1 MTLGDSHET
10 SPPQI
15 FASGRRRYR
24 SSGGIADRKG
34 TNLSDAPVTLIVPWP
49 AGGPSDTIARII
61 AERIGATLSQP
72 VIVENVTGASGGIG
86 VGRVARAAG
95 DGYTL
100 CLGSWPTHVING
112 AVFTLQYNVLNDF
125 DPVSLLAT
133 QPQLIIAKKAMPAK
147 DLTELIAWLRENPDK
162 ASQGTS
168 GAGSPAHVAGAY
180 FQKETGTR
188 FQFVPYRGV
197 NLAVQDL
204 LAGQIDMMIDL
215 ASNSLPHV
223 RAGTVKAYAVT
234 AKSRLAAAPDIPT
247 VDEAGLPGFYA
258 SVWHAIFVPKA
269 TPMNVVGKLSEAVV
283 VALADGAVRQRFA
296 DLGMEL
302 FPREQQT
309 PEALG
314 TFHKAEIEKWW
325 PIIKAANI
333 KSE

>member
-1 MTLGDSHET
+1 MKL
-10 SPPQI
+10 P
-15 FASGRRRYR
+15 RRKFLHLAVGATALPAVLR
-24 SSGGIADRKG
+24 IARAQ
-34 TNLSDAPVTLIVPWP
+34 TYPTRPVTLIVPWP

-61 AERIGATLSQP
+61 AERTGAALSQP
-72 VIVENVTGASGGIG
+72 VIVENVTGASGSIG
-86 VGRVARAAG
+86 VGRVARAAS

-100 CLGSWPTHVING
+100 CLGSWPTHVVNG

-125 DPVSLLAT
+125 EPVSLLAT
-133 QPQLIIAKKAMPAK
+133 QPQLIIARKAMPAK
-147 DLTELIAWLRENPDK
+147 DLTELIAWLRANPDK

-168 GAGSPAHVAGAY
+168 GGGSPAHVAGAY

-247 VDEAGLPGFYA
+247 VDEAGLPGFYT

-269 TPMNVVGKLSEAVV
+269 TPMIVVGKLSDAVV
-283 VALADGAVRQRFA
+283 VALADGSVRQRFA

-309 PEALG
+309 PEVLG

-333 KSE
+333 KGE

>member
-1 MTLGDSHET
+1 MRL
-10 SPPQI
+10 P
-15 FASGRRRYR
+15 RRKFLHLAAGATVLPAVSR
-24 SSGGIADRKG
+24 IARAQ
-34 TNLSDAPVTLIVPWP
+34 TYPTRPVTLIVPWP

-61 AERIGATLSQP
+61 AERTGAALSQP

-100 CLGSWPTHVING
+100 CLGSWPTHVVNG

-269 TPMNVVGKLSEAVV
+269 TPMIVVGKLSEAVV

-333 KSE
+333 KGE

>member
-1 MTLGDSHET
+1 MRL
-10 SPPQI
+10 P
-15 FASGRRRYR
+15 RRKFLHLAAGATALPAVSR
-24 SSGGIADRKG
+24 IARAQ
-34 TNLSDAPVTLIVPWP
+34 TYPTRPVTLIVPWP

-61 AERIGATLSQP
+61 AERTGAALSQP
-72 VIVENVTGASGGIG
+72 VIVENVTGASGSIG
-86 VGRVARAAG
+86 VGRVARAAS

-100 CLGSWPTHVING
+100 CLGSWPTHVVNG

-125 DPVSLLAT
+125 EPVSLLAT
-133 QPQLIIAKKAMPAK
+133 QPQLIIARKAMPAK
-147 DLTELIAWLRENPDK
+147 DLTELIAWLRANPDK

-168 GAGSPAHVAGAY
+168 GGGSPAHVAGAY

-247 VDEAGLPGFYA
+247 VDEAGLPGFYT

-269 TPMNVVGKLSEAVV
+269 TPMIVVGKLSDAVV
-283 VALADGAVRQRFA
+283 VALADGSVRQRFA

-309 PEALG
+309 PEVLG

-333 KSE
+333 KGE

>member
-1 MTLGDSHET
+1 MKL
-10 SPPQI
+10 P
-15 FASGRRRYR
+15 RRKFLHLAVGATALPAVSR
-24 SSGGIADRKG
+24 IARAQ
-34 TNLSDAPVTLIVPWP
+34 TYPTRPVTLIVPWP

-61 AERIGATLSQP
+61 AERTGAALSQP
-72 VIVENVTGASGGIG
+72 VIVENVTGASGSIG
-86 VGRVARAAG
+86 VGRVARAAS

-100 CLGSWPTHVING
+100 CLGSWPTHVVNG

-125 DPVSLLAT
+125 EPVSLLAT
-133 QPQLIIAKKAMPAK
+133 QPQLIIARKAMPAK
-147 DLTELIAWLRENPDK
+147 DLTELIAWLRANPDK

-168 GAGSPAHVAGAY
+168 GGGSPAHVAGAY
-180 FQKETGTR
+180 FQKETDTR

-247 VDEAGLPGFYA
+247 VDEAGLPGFYT

-269 TPMNVVGKLSEAVV
+269 TPMIVVGKLSDAVV
-283 VALADGAVRQRFA
+283 VALADGSVRQRFA
-296 DLGMEL
+296 DLDAVDGSS
-302 FPREQQT
+302 T
-309 PEALG
+309 G
-314 TFHKAEIEKWW
+314 T
-325 PIIKAANI
+325 
-333 KSE
+333 

>member
-1 MTLGDSHET
+1 MKL
-10 SPPQI
+10 P
-15 FASGRRRYR
+15 RRKFLHLAVGATALPAVSR
-24 SSGGIADRKG
+24 IARAQ
-34 TNLSDAPVTLIVPWP
+34 TYPTRPVTLIVPWP

-61 AERIGATLSQP
+61 AERTGAALSQP
-72 VIVENVTGASGGIG
+72 VIVENVTGASGSIG
-86 VGRVARAAG
+86 VGRVARAAS

-100 CLGSWPTHVING
+100 CLGSWPTHVVNG

-125 DPVSLLAT
+125 EPVSLLAT
-133 QPQLIIAKKAMPAK
+133 QPQLIIARKAMPAK
-147 DLTELIAWLRENPDK
+147 DLTELIAWLRANPDK

-168 GAGSPAHVAGAY
+168 GGGSPAHVAGAY

-247 VDEAGLPGFYA
+247 VDEAGLPGFYT

-269 TPMNVVGKLSEAVV
+269 TPMIVVGKLSDAVV
-283 VALADGAVRQRFA
+283 VALADGSVRQRFA

-309 PEALG
+309 PEVLG

>member
-1 MTLGDSHET
+1 MKL
-10 SPPQI
+10 P
-15 FASGRRRYR
+15 RRKFLHLAVGATALPAVSR
-24 SSGGIADRKG
+24 IARAQ
-34 TNLSDAPVTLIVPWP
+34 TYPTRPVTLIVPWP

-61 AERIGATLSQP
+61 AERTGAALSQP
-72 VIVENVTGASGGIG
+72 VIVENVTGASGSIG
-86 VGRVARAAG
+86 VGRVARAAS

-100 CLGSWPTHVING
+100 CLGSWPTHVVNG

-125 DPVSLLAT
+125 EPVSLLAT
-133 QPQLIIAKKAMPAK
+133 QPQLIIARKAMPAK
-147 DLTELIAWLRENPDK
+147 DLTELIAWLRANPDK

-168 GAGSPAHVAGAY
+168 GGGSPAHVAGAY

-247 VDEAGLPGFYA
+247 VDEAGLPGFYT

-269 TPMNVVGKLSEAVV
+269 TPMIVVGKLSDAVV
-283 VALADGAVRQRFA
+283 VALADGSVRQRFA

-314 TFHKAEIEKWW
+314 TFHTAEIEKWW

-333 KSE
+333 KGE

>member
-1 MTLGDSHET
+1 MKL
-10 SPPQI
+10 P
-15 FASGRRRYR
+15 RRKFLHLAVGATALPAVSR
-24 SSGGIADRKG
+24 IARAQ
-34 TNLSDAPVTLIVPWP
+34 TYPTRPVTLIVPWP

-61 AERIGATLSQP
+61 AERTGAALSQP
-72 VIVENVTGASGGIG
+72 VIVENVTGASGSIG
-86 VGRVARAAG
+86 VGRVARAAS

-100 CLGSWPTHVING
+100 CLGSWPTHVVNG

-125 DPVSLLAT
+125 EPVSLLAT
-133 QPQLIIAKKAMPAK
+133 QPQLIIARKAMPAK
-147 DLTELIAWLRENPDK
+147 DLTELIAWLRANPDK

-168 GAGSPAHVAGAY
+168 GGGSPAHVAGAY

-247 VDEAGLPGFYA
+247 VDEAGLPGFYT

-269 TPMNVVGKLSEAVV
+269 TPMIVVGKLSDAVV
-283 VALADGAVRQRFA
+283 VALADGSVRQRFA

-333 KSE
+333 KGE

>member
-1 MTLGDSHET
+1 MKL
-10 SPPQI
+10 P
-15 FASGRRRYR
+15 RRKFLHLAVGATALPAVLR
-24 SSGGIADRKG
+24 IARAQ
-34 TNLSDAPVTLIVPWP
+34 TYPTRPVTLIVPWP

-61 AERIGATLSQP
+61 AERTGAALSQP
-72 VIVENVTGASGGIG
+72 VIVENVTGASGSIG
-86 VGRVARAAG
+86 VGRVARAAS

-100 CLGSWPTHVING
+100 CLGSWPTHVVNG

-125 DPVSLLAT
+125 EPVSLLAT
-133 QPQLIIAKKAMPAK
+133 QPQLIIARKAMPAK
-147 DLTELIAWLRENPDK
+147 DLTELIAWLRANPDK

-168 GAGSPAHVAGAY
+168 GGGSPAHVAGAY
-180 FQKETGTR
+180 FQKETDTR

-204 LAGQIDMMIDL
+204 LAGQIHMMIDL

-247 VDEAGLPGFYA
+247 VDEAGLPGFYT

-269 TPMNVVGKLSEAVV
+269 TPMIVVGKLSDAVV
-283 VALADGAVRQRFA
+283 VALADGSVRQRFA

-309 PEALG
+309 PEVLG

-333 KSE
+333 KGE

>member
-1 MTLGDSHET
+1 MIS
-10 SPPQI
+10 S
-15 FASGRRRYR
+15 RYR
-24 SSGGIADRKG
+24 Y
-34 TNLSDAPVTLIVPWP
+34 LQ
-49 AGGPSDTIARII
+49 PSR
-61 AERIGATLSQP
+61 S
-72 VIVENVTGASGGIG
+72 
-86 VGRVARAAG
+86 
-95 DGYTL
+95 
-100 CLGSWPTHVING
+100 
-112 AVFTLQYNVLNDF
+112 
-125 DPVSLLAT
+125 SLL
-133 QPQLIIAKKAMPAK
+133 QGKAMPAK
-147 DLTELIAWLRENPDK
+147 DLTELIAWLRANPDK

-168 GAGSPAHVAGAY
+168 GGGSPAHVAGAY

-247 VDEAGLPGFYA
+247 VDEAGLPGFYT

-269 TPMNVVGKLSEAVV
+269 TPMIVVGKLSDAVV
-283 VALADGAVRQRFA
+283 VALADGSVRQRFA

-314 TFHKAEIEKWW
+314 TFHTAEIEKWW

-333 KSE
+333 KGE

>member
-1 MTLGDSHET
+1 MKL
-10 SPPQI
+10 P
-15 FASGRRRYR
+15 RRKFLHLAVGATALPAVSR
-24 SSGGIADRKG
+24 IARAQ
-34 TNLSDAPVTLIVPWP
+34 TYPTRPVTLIVPWP

-61 AERIGATLSQP
+61 AERTGAALSQP
-72 VIVENVTGASGGIG
+72 VIVENVTGASGSIG
-86 VGRVARAAG
+86 VGRVARAAS

-100 CLGSWPTHVING
+100 CLGSWPTHVVNG

-125 DPVSLLAT
+125 EPVSLLAT
-133 QPQLIIAKKAMPAK
+133 QPQLIIARKAMPAK
-147 DLTELIAWLRENPDK
+147 DLTELIAWLRANPDK

-168 GAGSPAHVAGAY
+168 GGGSPAHVAGAY
-180 FQKETGTR
+180 FQKETDTR

-247 VDEAGLPGFYA
+247 VDEAGLPGFYT

-269 TPMNVVGKLSEAVV
+269 TPMIVVGKLSDAVV
-283 VALADGAVRQRFA
+283 VALADGAIRQRFA

-333 KSE
+333 KGE

>member
-1 MTLGDSHET
+1 MKL
-10 SPPQI
+10 P
-15 FASGRRRYR
+15 RRKFLHLAVGATALPAVSR
-24 SSGGIADRKG
+24 IARAQ
-34 TNLSDAPVTLIVPWP
+34 TYPTRPVTLIVPWP

-61 AERIGATLSQP
+61 AERTGAALSQP
-72 VIVENVTGASGGIG
+72 VIVENVTGASGSIG
-86 VGRVARAAG
+86 VGRVARAAS

-100 CLGSWPTHVING
+100 CLGSWPTHVVNG

-125 DPVSLLAT
+125 EPVSLLAT
-133 QPQLIIAKKAMPAK
+133 QPQLIIARKAMPAK
-147 DLTELIAWLRENPDK
+147 DLTELIAWLRANPDK

-168 GAGSPAHVAGAY
+168 GGGSPAHVAGAY
-180 FQKETGTR
+180 FQKETDTR

-247 VDEAGLPGFYA
+247 VDEAGLPGFYT

-269 TPMNVVGKLSEAVV
+269 TPMIVVGKLSDAVV
-283 VALADGAVRQRFA
+283 VALADGSVRQRFA

-314 TFHKAEIEKWW
+314 TFHTAEIEKWW

-333 KSE
+333 KGE

>member
-1 MTLGDSHET
+1 MKL
-10 SPPQI
+10 P
-15 FASGRRRYR
+15 RRKFLHLAVGATALPAVSR
-24 SSGGIADRKG
+24 IARAQ
-34 TNLSDAPVTLIVPWP
+34 TYPTRPVTLIVPWP

-61 AERIGATLSQP
+61 AERTGAALSQP
-72 VIVENVTGASGGIG
+72 VIVENVTGASGSIG
-86 VGRVARAAG
+86 VGRVARAAS

-100 CLGSWPTHVING
+100 CLGSWPTHVVNG

-125 DPVSLLAT
+125 EPVSLLAT
-133 QPQLIIAKKAMPAK
+133 QPQLIIARKAMPAK
-147 DLTELIAWLRENPDK
+147 DLTELIAWLRANPDK

-168 GAGSPAHVAGAY
+168 GGGSPAHVAGAY

-247 VDEAGLPGFYA
+247 VDEAGLPGFYT

-269 TPMNVVGKLSEAVV
+269 TPMIVVGKLSDAVV
-283 VALADGAVRQRFA
+283 VALADGSVRQRFA

-309 PEALG
+309 PEVLG

-333 KSE
+333 KGE

>member
-1 MTLGDSHET
+1 MKL
-10 SPPQI
+10 P
-15 FASGRRRYR
+15 RRKFLHLAVGATALPAVSR
-24 SSGGIADRKG
+24 IARAQ
-34 TNLSDAPVTLIVPWP
+34 TYPTRPVTLIVPWP

-61 AERIGATLSQP
+61 AERTGAALSQP
-72 VIVENVTGASGGIG
+72 VIVENVTGASGSIG
-86 VGRVARAAG
+86 VGRVARAAS

-100 CLGSWPTHVING
+100 CLGSWPTHVVNG

-125 DPVSLLAT
+125 EPVSLLAT
-133 QPQLIIAKKAMPAK
+133 QPQLIIARKAMPAK
-147 DLTELIAWLRENPDK
+147 DLTELIAWLRANPDK

-168 GAGSPAHVAGAY
+168 GGGSPAHVAGAY

-247 VDEAGLPGFYA
+247 VDEAGLPGFYT

-269 TPMNVVGKLSEAVV
+269 TPMIVVGKLSDAVV
-283 VALADGAVRQRFA
+283 VALADGSVRQRFA

-325 PIIKAANI
+325 PIIKSANI
-333 KSE
+333 KGE

>member
-1 MTLGDSHET
+1 M
-10 SPPQI
+10 
-15 FASGRRRYR
+15 
-24 SSGGIADRKG
+24 
-34 TNLSDAPVTLIVPWP
+34 TLIVPWP

-61 AERIGATLSQP
+61 AERTRAELSQP
-72 VIVENVTGASGGIG
+72 VIVENVAGASGSIG
-86 VGRVARAAG
+86 VGRVARAAA

-100 CLGSWPTHVING
+100 CLGSWPTHVVNG

-125 DPVSLLAT
+125 EPVSLIAA
-133 QPQLIIAKKAMPAK
+133 QPQLIIAKKAMPANE
-147 DLTELIAWLRENPDK
+147 LTALIGWLRANPDK

-168 GAGSPAHVAGAY
+168 GAGSPAHVTGAY

-204 LAGQIDMMIDL
+204 IAGQIDMMIDL
-215 ASNSLPHV
+215 ASNSVPQV

-234 AKSRLAAAPDIPT
+234 AKTRLAAAPDIPT
-247 VDEAGLPGFYA
+247 VDEAGLPGFYT

-269 TPMNVVGKLSEAVV
+269 TPRIVVEKLSGAVAI
-283 VALADGAVRQRFA
+283 ALADAGVRQRFA

-302 FPREQQT
+302 FAREQQT

-314 TFHKAEIEKWW
+314 SFHKAEIEKWW

-333 KSE
+333 KGD

>member
-1 MTLGDSHET
+1 LAVGATAL
-10 SPPQI
+10 P
-15 FASGRRRYR
+15 AVLR
-24 SSGGIADRKG
+24 IARAQ
-34 TNLSDAPVTLIVPWP
+34 TYPTRPVTLIVPWP

-61 AERIGATLSQP
+61 AERTGAALSQP
-72 VIVENVTGASGGIG
+72 VIVENVTGASGSIG
-86 VGRVARAAG
+86 VGRVARAAS

-100 CLGSWPTHVING
+100 CLGSWPTHVVNG

-125 DPVSLLAT
+125 EPVSLLAT
-133 QPQLIIAKKAMPAK
+133 QPQLIIARKAMPAK
-147 DLTELIAWLRENPDK
+147 DLTELIAWLRANPDK

-168 GAGSPAHVAGAY
+168 GGGSPAHVAGAY

-247 VDEAGLPGFYA
+247 VDEAGLPGFYT

-269 TPMNVVGKLSEAVV
+269 TPMIVVGKLSDAVV
-283 VALADGAVRQRFA
+283 VALADGSVRQRFA

-333 KSE
+333 KGE

>member
-1 MTLGDSHET
+1 MKL
-10 SPPQI
+10 P
-15 FASGRRRYR
+15 RRKFLHLAVGATALPAVSR
-24 SSGGIADRKG
+24 IARAQ
-34 TNLSDAPVTLIVPWP
+34 TYPTRPVTLIVPWP

-61 AERIGATLSQP
+61 AERTGAALSQP
-72 VIVENVTGASGGIG
+72 VIVENVTGASGSIG
-86 VGRVARAAG
+86 VGRVARAAS

-100 CLGSWPTHVING
+100 CLGSWPTHVVNG

-125 DPVSLLAT
+125 EPVSLLAT
-133 QPQLIIAKKAMPAK
+133 QPQLIIARKAMPAK
-147 DLTELIAWLRENPDK
+147 DLTELIAWLRANPDK

-168 GAGSPAHVAGAY
+168 GGGSPAHVAGAY

-247 VDEAGLPGFYA
+247 VDEAGLPGFYT

-269 TPMNVVGKLSEAVV
+269 TPMIVVGKLSDAVV

-333 KSE
+333 KGE

>member
-1 MTLGDSHET
+1 MRL
-10 SPPQI
+10 P
-15 FASGRRRYR
+15 RRKFLHLAAGATVLPAVSR
-24 SSGGIADRKG
+24 IARAQ
-34 TNLSDAPVTLIVPWP
+34 TYPTRPVTLIVPWP

-61 AERIGATLSQP
+61 AERMGAALSQP
-72 VIVENVTGASGGIG
+72 VIVENVTGASGSIG
-86 VGRVARAAG
+86 VGRVARAAS

-100 CLGSWPTHVING
+100 CLGSWPTHVVNG

-125 DPVSLLAT
+125 EPVSLLAT
-133 QPQLIIAKKAMPAK
+133 QPQLIIARKAMPAK
-147 DLTELIAWLRENPDK
+147 DLTELIAWLRANPDK

-168 GAGSPAHVAGAY
+168 GGGSPAHVAGAY

-247 VDEAGLPGFYA
+247 VDEAGLPGFYT

-269 TPMNVVGKLSEAVV
+269 TPMIVVGKLSDAVV
-283 VALADGAVRQRFA
+283 VALADGSVRQRFA

-309 PEALG
+309 PEVLG

-333 KSE
+333 KGE

>member
-1 MTLGDSHET
+1 MKL
-10 SPPQI
+10 P
-15 FASGRRRYR
+15 RRKFLHLAVGATALPAVSR
-24 SSGGIADRKG
+24 IARAQ
-34 TNLSDAPVTLIVPWP
+34 TYPTRPVTLIVPWP

-61 AERIGATLSQP
+61 AERTGAALSQP
-72 VIVENVTGASGGIG
+72 VIVENVTGASGSIG
-86 VGRVARAAG
+86 VGRVARAAS

-100 CLGSWPTHVING
+100 CLGSWPTHVVNG

-125 DPVSLLAT
+125 EPVSLLAT

-247 VDEAGLPGFYA
+247 VDEAGLPGFYT

-269 TPMNVVGKLSEAVV
+269 TPMIVVGKLSDAVV
-283 VALADGAVRQRFA
+283 VALADGSVRQRFA

-333 KSE
+333 KGE

>member
-1 MTLGDSHET
+1 MKL
-10 SPPQI
+10 P
-15 FASGRRRYR
+15 RRKFLHLAVGATALPAVSR
-24 SSGGIADRKG
+24 IARAQ
-34 TNLSDAPVTLIVPWP
+34 TYPTRPVTLIVPWP

-61 AERIGATLSQP
+61 AERTGAALSQP
-72 VIVENVTGASGGIG
+72 VIVENVTGASGSIG
-86 VGRVARAAG
+86 VGRVARAAS

-100 CLGSWPTHVING
+100 CLGSWPTHVVNG

-125 DPVSLLAT
+125 EPVSLLAT
-133 QPQLIIAKKAMPAK
+133 QPQLIIARKAMPAK
-147 DLTELIAWLRENPDK
+147 DLTELIAWLRANPDK

-168 GAGSPAHVAGAY
+168 GGGSPAHVAGAY

-269 TPMNVVGKLSEAVV
+269 TPMIVVGKLSDAVV
-283 VALADGAVRQRFA
+283 VALADGSVRQRFA

-314 TFHKAEIEKWW
+314 TFHTAEIEKWW

-333 KSE
+333 KGE